1 MLSDN
6 VPQYAA
12 LLRQQYLFQGLDD
25 AQLAHVVARFEPVR
39 YDAGE
44 LIISEGERG
53 DDFFI
58 VYEGKVRVTRLVR
71 NKERQLDLLGPGDYF
86 GEEALLFDRPR
97 SASVTSIVHVVL
109 LRLQRDQFFE
119 ILQEF
124 PSIRM
129 NLSATAESRHLA
141 QNETF
146 DWLGTDEVIY
156 LIVRK
161 HEYFLMLGLLVPI
174 FLGVIS
180 IPVIVFGFTFA
191 STPFISSVVDF
202 AGIAMLVGSIAWG
215 VWNWKDWGN
224 DYYIVTNQ
232 RVVWL
237 ERIIGLYYSRR
248 EAPLTT
254 ILSVKQTS
262 TQIGRILDFGTVNVR
277 TFTGGIMMRNMSHPN
292 RFVSFVEGFRVRAH
306 YQMKAVESATME
318 RSLRK
323 RMGLPVEEEPIP
335 VITPKPWDRPKPKNA
350 PKPGS
355 LRNKLRTFLQ
365 VRYERGGVITYR
377 KHWLLLVRKV
387 WLPSLV
393 QAILFGITLYL
404 VGSRAL
410 GRGIS
415 IPLSGLPAITLWM
428 LWFIGGSLWWLYQ
441 YVDWSNDIYQLT
453 PEQIVDIERKPL
465 GAENKKTANLDS
477 ILSLEHTRN
486 GVIQL
491 LFNYGNVTINV
502 GEAKFLFRGVY
513 NPDQVHQDV
522 ADYMEARVRKRREQE
537 AARDRERMV
546 DWLVTYHNQVDSSGN
561 SENEADWDLFPR

>member
-1 MLSDN
+1 MLYDN

-25 AQLAHVVARFEPVR
+25 AQLAHVVTRFEPVR
-39 YDAGE
+39 YDGGE
-44 LIISEGERG
+44 LIFAEGEQG

-58 VYEGKVRVTRLVR
+58 IFEGKVRVTRQVR
-71 NKERQLDLLGPGDYF
+71 MKERQLDVLGPGDYF

-97 SASVTSIVHVVL
+97 SASVTSIVPVVL
-109 LRLQRDQFFE
+109 LRLRREQFFE

-146 DWLGTDEVIY
+146 DWLGDDEVIY

-161 HEYFLMLGLLVPI
+161 HEFFLLLALIMPI
-174 FLGVIS
+174 FLGVVS

-191 STPFISSVVDF
+191 STPFISSMVDIV
-202 AGIAMLVGSIAWG
+202 GIAMLVGSIAWG
-215 VWNWKDWGN
+215 LWNWKDWGN

-262 TQIGRILDFGTVNVR
+262 TQIGRILDYGNVNVR

-292 RFVSFVEGFRVRAH
+292 RFVSFVEGFQVHAR
-306 YQMKAVESATME
+306 YQMKAMESAAME
-318 RSLRK
+318 RALRQ
-323 RMGLPVEEEPIP
+323 RMGLPVDREPIQ
-335 VITPKPWDRPKPKNA
+335 VTTPKPWDRPKQKDA

-355 LRNKLRTFLQ
+355 LRDKLKTFLQ

-404 VGSRAL
+404 IIRRAL
-410 GRGIS
+410 GGSIS

-428 LWFIGGSLWWLYQ
+428 LWFTGGSLWWLYQ

-465 GAENKKTANLDS
+465 GAEDKKTASLDS

-537 AARDRERMV
+537 AARERERMV
-546 DWLVTYHNQVDSSGN
+546 DWLVTYHNQVDSSEN

>member
-1 MLSDN
+1 MLYDN

-12 LLRQQYLFQGLDD
+12 LLRQQYLFHGLDD
-25 AQLAHVVARFEPVR
+25 AQLAHVVTRFEPTR
-39 YDAGE
+39 YDGGA
-44 LIISEGERG
+44 LIITEGAPGE
-53 DDFFI
+53 DFFI
-58 VYEGKVRVTRLVR
+58 IFEGKVRITKLTRL
-71 NKERQLDLLGPGDYF
+71 KERQLDILGPGDYF

-97 SASVTSIVHVVL
+97 SASVTAVEPVLL
-109 LRLQRDQFFE
+109 LRLGRDQFFE
-119 ILQEF
+119 ILQDF

-141 QNETF
+141 HNENF

-161 HEYFLMLGLLVPI
+161 HEFFLLLALLGPI
-174 FLGVIS
+174 FLGLVS
-180 IPVIVFGFTFA
+180 IPVIVFGFTFV
-191 STPFISSVVDF
+191 STPFVSKAVDF
-202 AGIAMLVGSIAWG
+202 AGIVFMVGAISWG
-215 VWNWKDWGN
+215 IWNWKDWGN

-262 TQIGRILDFGTVNVR
+262 SQIGRLLDYGNVNVR
-277 TFTGGIMMRNMSHPN
+277 TFTGGIMMRNMTHPN
-292 RFVSFVEGFRVRAH
+292 LFVSFVEGFQVRAR
-306 YQMKAVESATME
+306 YQLKAQESAAME

-323 RMGLPVEEEPIP
+323 RMGLPVEGEPVKIE
-335 VITPKPWDRPKPKNA
+335 TPKPWDHPKRRNA
-350 PKPGS
+350 PTPDS
-355 LRNKLRTFLQ
+355 LRDKLSTFLQ

-387 WLPSLV
+387 WLPTLV
-393 QAILFGITLYL
+393 QSLLLGITLYL
-404 VGSRAL
+404 IISRAL
-410 GRGIS
+410 GSGIS

-428 LWFIGGSLWWLYQ
+428 MWFIGGSLWWLYQ

-465 GAENKKTANLDS
+465 GAEDKKTASLDS

-522 ADYMEARVRKRREQE
+522 ADYMEARVRKRREGE
-537 AARDRERMV
+537 AARERERMV
-546 DWLVTYHNQVDSSGN
+546 DWLVTYHRQVDSSED